1 MLENAVARGLTESIQ
16 LNIQR
21 ELVVVS
27 AIVFQ
32 NSQKELLFFSLLFRE
47 EPNENLTKSKWV
59 KPDLATD
66 YCDPDSNI

>member
-32 NSQKELLFFSLLFRE
+32 NSQKELLFFFFVIQRRAQW
-47 EPNENLTKSKWV
+47 EPDQE
-59 KPDLATD
+59 
-66 YCDPDSNI
+66 